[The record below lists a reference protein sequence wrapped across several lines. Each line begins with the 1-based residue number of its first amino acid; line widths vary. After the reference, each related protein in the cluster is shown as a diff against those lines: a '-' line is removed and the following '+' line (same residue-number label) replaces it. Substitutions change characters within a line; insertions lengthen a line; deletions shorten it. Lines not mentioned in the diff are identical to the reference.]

1 MRVQAFFD
9 EGRTFTLTY
18 VLYDEHSK
26 DAVVIDPVLDLDTT
40 PWRTFT
46 ESIEKVAAFVAEQG
60 LKVHWVLDTHVHADH
75 LSGAHALKDRFQA
88 KAAIG
93 SNISVVQE
101 IFKNAFNL
109 AKDFPTDGRQFDRL
123 LDDGNIVEA
132 GSLRIEVLH
141 TPGHTPACNSYKIG
155 DAVFVGDVLFIPDV
169 GVARCD
175 FPRGSA
181 TDLYRS
187 VTQRLYSLP
196 DNTRVYVGHDYPQ
209 GRALRYETTIGESK
223 QHNVDL
229 PAGISEEDFV
239 RNISMRDKKLSA
251 PRLLFPALQVNINAG
266 VLPAAENNE
275 ISYLKIPLN
284 FL

>member
-1 MRVQAFFD
+1 MKVQAFYD
-9 EGRTFTLTY
+9 EERTYTLTY
-18 VLYDEHSK
+18 VLYDEQSK

-46 ESIEKVAAFVAEQG
+46 ESIEKVAAFVAENA

-75 LSGAHALKDRFQA
+75 LSGAHRLKDRFAA

-93 SNISVVQE
+93 NNISVVQE
-101 IFKNAFNL
+101 IFKSAFNL

-123 LDDGNIVEA
+123 LEDGDILDA
-132 GSLRIEVLH
+132 GTLRIEVLH
-141 TPGHTPACNSYKIG
+141 TPGHTPACNAYKIG
-155 DAVFVGDVLFIPDV
+155 DMVFVGDVLFIPDV

-181 TDLYRS
+181 SDLYRS
-187 VTQRLYSLP
+187 VTRRLYPLP
-196 DNTRVYVGHDYPQ
+196 DPTKVYVGHDYPQ
-209 GRALRYETTIGESK
+209 GRALRWQTTIGESK
-223 QHNVDL
+223 QHNIDL

-239 RNISMRDKKLSA
+239 RNISARDKTLSA
-251 PRLLFPALQVNINAG
+251 PRLLFPSLQVNINAG
-266 VLPAAENNE
+266 VLPAVENNDV
-275 ISYLKIPLN
+275 SYLKIPLN

>member
-1 MRVQAFFD
+1 MQVQAFFD
-9 EGRTFTLTY
+9 EGRTFTVTY
-18 VLYDEHSK
+18 VLYDEQSK

-46 ESIEKVAAFVAEQG
+46 ESIEKVASFVAQHG
-60 LKVHWVLDTHVHADH
+60 LKVRWVLDTHVHADH
-75 LSGAHALKDRFQA
+75 LSGAHALKDRFDA

-101 IFKNAFNL
+101 IFKGAFNL

-123 LDDGNIVEA
+123 LNDGDIIEA

-141 TPGHTPACNSYKIG
+141 TPGHTPACTSYKIQ

-181 TDLYRS
+181 KDLYHS
-187 VTQRLYSLP
+187 VTQRLYTLP
-196 DNTRVYVGHDYPQ
+196 DHTRIYVGHDYPQ
-209 GRALRYETTIGESK
+209 GRTFRCETTIGESK

-229 PAGISEEDFV
+229 PAGISEDDFV
-239 RNISMRDKKLSA
+239 TNISGRDKKLSA
-251 PRLLFPALQVNINAG
+251 PRLLFPSLQVNINAG
-266 VLPAAENNE
+266 VLPAAENNDV
-275 ISYLKIPLN
+275 SYLKIPLN

>member
-1 MRVQAFFD
+1 MQVEAFFD
-9 EGRTFTLTY
+9 DGRTFTLTY
-18 VLYDEHSK
+18 VVYDEHSK
-26 DAVVIDPVLDLDTT
+26 DAVIIDPVLDLDTT

-46 ESIEKVAAFVAEQG
+46 ESIEKVAQFVAGKG

-75 LSGAHALKDRFQA
+75 LSGAHELKERFHS

-101 IFKNAFNL
+101 IFKGAFNL
-109 AKDFPTDGRQFDRL
+109 SRDFPTDGRQFDRL
-123 LDDGNIVEA
+123 LRDGDVIEA
-132 GSLRIEVLH
+132 GTLKIEVMH
-141 TPGHTPACNSYKIG
+141 TPGHTPACNTYRIG
-155 DAVFVGDVLFIPDV
+155 DAIFTGDVLFVPDV

-181 TDLYRS
+181 RDLYRS
-187 VTQRLYSLP
+187 VTQRLYTLP
-196 DNTRVYVGHDYPQ
+196 DETRVFVGHDYPKN
-209 GRALRYETTIGESK
+209 REVRWMTTIGESK

-229 PAGISEEDFV
+229 PAGRSEAEFV
-239 RNISMRDKKLSA
+239 ERINARDKQLSA
-251 PRLLFPALQVNINAG
+251 PRLLFPSLQVNINAG

-275 ISYLKIPLN
+275 VSYLKIPLN